1 MSDRP
6 CVLVFSGADPS
17 GGAGMAADIQAITA
31 MGAHALPVLT
41 AITVQDNNRVHAVMP
56 VAAEVV
62 LQQARAL
69 LAQVPVAAVKIGI
82 PGSAENA
89 QAIAT
94 LIGELRATH
103 RAAAGAAPGWAQ
115 RLYSDPPVVL
125 DPVLRS
131 GHGDAL
137 GRDDA
142 LQALAPLLPL
152 ATLITPNG
160 PEAAALAGNAA
171 RYRMPARLGAAA
183 TAGAAAVK
191 RAAAASMT
199 GAGAAP
205 EEVWEAAAGGGVAGE
220 LALADALPMVALAT
234 PGVPRA
240 WHGTAHGDALAHAR
254 ALRALGCTHVL
265 VTGGHDEGSDVV
277 INRWLG
283 PDRQQNWSWPRLAG
297 GFHGSGCT
305 LAAATAALLALG
317 NTMAQALTK
326 AQGYT
331 QRALAASYAIAPGQ
345 RIPQR

>member
-17 GGAGMAADIQAITA
+17 GGAGMAADIQAISA

-41 AITVQDNNRVHAVMP
+41 AITVQDNNRVHAVLP
-56 VAAEVV
+56 VAPEVL
-62 LQQARAL
+62 LQQARTL

-103 RAAAGAAPGWAQ
+103 RQAAGAAPGWVQ

-142 LQALAPLLPL
+142 VQALAPLLPL

-160 PEAAALAGNAA
+160 PEAAALA
-171 RYRMPARLGAAA
+171 
-183 TAGAAAVK
+183 
-191 RAAAASMT
+191 AAAARHRV
-199 GAGAAP
+199 AP
-205 EEVWEAAAGGGVAGE
+205 RA
-220 LALADALPMVALAT
+220 ALPEVA
-234 PGVPRA
+234 PI

-254 ALRALGCTHVL
+254 MLRGLGCGHVL
-265 VTGGHDEGSDVV
+265 VTGGHDEGSEVV

-283 PDRQQNWSWPRLAG
+283 PERQQNWSWPRLAG
-297 GFHGSGCT
+297 SFHGSGCT
-305 LAAATAALLALG
+305 LAAAAAALLALG
-317 NTMAQALTK
+317 NPMAQALAK

-331 QRALAASYAIAPGQ
+331 QRTLAAAYAIAPGQ